1 MLKQLLVLFFLLTY
15 SFVQSQ
21 SFIINNKV
29 LQLDSTVN
37 LKASIDFIK
46 AITGQ
51 ELSPTNLVL
60 KNDPKMFKR
69 VECFDEILQFDYYL
83 KKEEWLQIRDSIIPD
98 LSQWAKKMEPKTAYD
113 TKEQVVTDSIS
124 QLKSWPYFYLNLGNT
139 GLGNNIYYCSVPI
152 FLRNNSYCIFYFI
165 NQCGPDCGMAN
176 FAIYIRND
184 TKWIELKRYKGWLE

>member
-1 MLKQLLVLFFLLTY
+1 MKKSLFFIFMFGVCVVNAQTWK
-15 SFVQSQ
+15 
-21 SFIINNKV
+21 INGQAIQKDAV
-29 LQLDSTVN
+29 VN
-37 LKASIDFIK
+37 LKKEIDFIK

-60 KNDPKMFKR
+60 KNNPKIFKS

-83 KKEEWLQIRDSIIPD
+83 KKEEWLKIRDSIIPD
-98 LSQWAKKMEPKTAYD
+98 LSQWAKKMDPKMAYN

-124 QLKSWPYFYLNLGNT
+124 QLKSWPYFYLNLE
-139 GLGNNIYYCSVPI
+139 NNGIMKNMYYCSVPI

-165 NQCGPDCGMAN
+165 NQCELNCGMAD

-184 TKWIELKRYKGWLE
+184 TKWIKLKTYKGWLE